1 MESGPIEKYFAGM
14 AKRHG
19 TEFGGKGAAD
29 CTTSPIVE
37 ATSEGI

>member
-29 CTTSPIVE
+29 CTTPPRMDAMSD
-37 ATSEGI
+37 G